1 MENSNK
7 ERQQLLRRALLANA
21 SFSTISGLVLVFAQ
35 RWVVRLL
42 GLPETINL
50 ITLGISLLVFAAI
63 LVLFARKNPIKLL
76 DAWIA
81 VILDAAWVI
90 GSYPLLFVVPFST
103 SGKWVVGIVA
113 EVVMVFALMQWLGIR
128 RIRKGNVLPEP
139 ARCPP
144 KTSMRKLRWNW
155 PVWMGFVFSIV
166 AFVSYFFVFA
176 RFPVT
181 RNVPWANFLLFG
193 ASAVSLRVGL
203 RRVFGGAQPSQGRI
217 VSSILTLLSVSIFS
231 VFCFVIFHATRQLPA
246 SLESH
251 KIGQKASEFALRDT
265 HGKLVSLSTLL
276 SAPLNPSSQ
285 SRSAPKGVLLI
296 FYRGYW

>member
-113 EVVMVFALMQWLGIR
+113 EVIMVFALMQWLGIR

-139 ARCPP
+139 AR
-144 KTSMRKLRWNW
+144 
-155 PVWMGFVFSIV
+155 
-166 AFVSYFFVFA
+166 
-176 RFPVT
+176 
-181 RNVPWANFLLFG
+181 
-193 ASAVSLRVGL
+193 
-203 RRVFGGAQPSQGRI
+203 
-217 VSSILTLLSVSIFS
+217 
-231 VFCFVIFHATRQLPA
+231 
-246 SLESH
+246 
-251 KIGQKASEFALRDT
+251 
-265 HGKLVSLSTLL
+265 
-276 SAPLNPSSQ
+276 
-285 SRSAPKGVLLI
+285 
-296 FYRGYW
+296 